1 MNKLLFSIFNLFIMS
16 FEDSSQ
22 DNDWISFVDNDMKI
36 LSEQSKSSF
45 NVSKSSFNASKSF
58 FNAWNSLMTNSFKL
72 TTKSSSNNLILF
84 ENRQFV
90 IWTMNIEND
99 FENWW
104 TIDTSWK
111 IDTTLRKREHKKLV
125 WDNRNRK
132 KIVWADWH
140 EMMNVI
146 QDWSHMFCKNC
157 EFAFIHFIFE
167 NIDNNIMSKH
177 RSNNEC
183 IIKKNERVEKQKL
196 LKKSFQSIF
205 KFFFFV
211 RLIIN

>member
-1 MNKLLFSIFNLFIMS
+1 
-16 FEDSSQ
+16 
-22 DNDWISFVDNDMKI
+22 
-36 LSEQSKSSF
+36 
-45 NVSKSSFNASKSF
+45 
-58 FNAWNSLMTNSFKL
+58 MTDSFKF

-90 IWTMNIEND
+90 IWTMNIKND

-111 IDTTLRKREHKKLV
+111 IDTTLRKREHRKFV
-125 WDNRNRK
+125 WDSRNRK

-140 EMMNVI
+140 EVMNVT
-146 QDWSHMFCKNC
+146 QNRSHVLCKNC
-157 EFAFIHFIFE
+157 EFAFIHFILE
-167 NIDNNIMSKH
+167 NIDNNIMSRH

-183 IIKKNERVEKQKL
+183 IIKKSERVEKQKL

-205 KFFFFV
+205 DFFSFCSFNYW
-211 RLIIN
+211 LIWDSLHAKERIILSIHSTEIQR